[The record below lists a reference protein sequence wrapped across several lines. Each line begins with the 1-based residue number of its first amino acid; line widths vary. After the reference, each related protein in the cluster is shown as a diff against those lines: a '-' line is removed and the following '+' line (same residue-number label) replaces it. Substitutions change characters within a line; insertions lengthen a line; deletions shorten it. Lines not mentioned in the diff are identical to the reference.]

1 MNLIEQRVVE
11 RAFPGSIFVTFNG
24 SDLRSLFPT
33 QLPIFYMYSLRRGVA
48 VKPWFLPAE
57 PAKCDANADQANP
70 VRPN

>member
-1 MNLIEQRVVE
+1 
-11 RAFPGSIFVTFNG
+11 
-24 SDLRSLFPT
+24 
-33 QLPIFYMYSLRRGVA
+33 MYSLRRGVA